1 MDLGGEQRV
10 LISGLCLL
18 GGESA
23 LRLRRLGRGKLPPSS
38 LRPRDF
44 GLKAAGSKGKK
55 EGGRGEEP
63 RTCDRGG
70 GRSRAGTA
78 AGARGCGGGGRG
90 SSG

>member
-1 MDLGGEQRV
+1 MVLRRV
-10 LISGLCLL
+10 SDASA
-18 GGESA
+18 GESA
-23 LRLRRLGRGKLPPSS
+23 LSS

-55 EGGRGEEP
+55 EGCEGEEP

-70 GRSRAGTA
+70 GGAAFGTA